1 MHPLVQVVADELP
14 DTEHGLLL
22 HVEDAVIYEDV
33 RMSVQSKD
41 ILQSIALVL
50 ELIKPVV
57 FDL

>member
-1 MHPLVQVVADELP
+1 MHPLVQVVADELS
-14 DTEHGLLL
+14 DTKLGLLL
-22 HVEDAVIYEDV
+22 YVEDAVIYEDV

>member
-1 MHPLVQVVADELP
+1 VHPLVQVVADELS
-14 DTEHGLLL
+14 DTEHRFFL

-50 ELIKPVV
+50 ELIKPVI